1 MCTATPQLGQLQ
13 DSYTTDGV
21 QGPLMCDMAYPTVGP
36 GVIYDPT
43 GSTTKINESAGGQVI
58 GNACIPASIS
68 GVMLWKGQSYDVM
81 HAISGSYLCCFA
93 ASVLGWLRER
103 ETSTITLEAF

>member
-13 DSYTTDGV
+13 ESYTDNGV
-21 QGPLMCDMAYPTVGP
+21 QGPLICDMAYPTVGP

-58 GNACIPASIS
+58 SNACIPASTIS
-68 GVMLWKGQSYDVM
+68 GALLRKGQSCDQGPIFVALLPVY
-81 HAISGSYLCCFA
+81 SFG
-93 ASVLGWLRER
+93 RER
-103 ETSTITLEAF
+103 DGHENDYP